1 MQTSNS
7 IEAMSGKPAPATLS
21 WKKLVPLAFI
31 ATGMAV
37 FFGFGLHKYLTFE
50 QLRQH
55 RGELMSFVAGM
66 PVKAVL
72 LFVVA
77 YAAAT
82 ALSVPG
88 GVILTLTGGFL
99 FGIWEGTAAVV
110 VGATI
115 GATAVFMA
123 ARYLLADL
131 LRAKAGPWLAKMEAG
146 FKEDATSY
154 LLVLRLVPGFPFFV
168 VNLVPAFL
176 GVPLGKF
183 VISTFFGIIPGTF
196 VFASIG
202 AGLGSIFELDAGV
215 LPQGRADATGDN
227 GARRSRGPVAHPGRL
242 QAAEGAALEFTL
254 TASIRK
260 GECHGGHHFISHGNA
275 NTQSRTRR

>member
-1 MQTSNS
+1 M
-7 IEAMSGKPAPATLS
+7 IALRLKPATHTRTKPPGTS
-21 WKKLVPLAFI
+21 WQKLLPLAAI
-31 ATGMAV
+31 AAGLAA
-37 FFGFGLHKYLTFE
+37 FFGLGLHKYLTFD

-55 RGELMSFVAGM
+55 RGELTVFVAGM

-72 LFVVA
+72 LFILA

-88 GVILTLTGGFL
+88 GIVLTLTGGFL

-115 GATAVFMA
+115 GATALFLA
-123 ARYLLADL
+123 ARFLLADL

-146 FKEDATSY
+146 FKQDALSY
-154 LLVLRLVPGFPFFV
+154 LLVLRLIPGFPFFV

-176 GVPLGKF
+176 GVPLRSF
-183 VISTFFGIIPGTF
+183 VIATFFGIIPGTF

-202 AGLGSIFELDAGV
+202 AGLGSIFDSMQEFSLKGA
-215 LPQGRADATGDN
+215 LTPQVITALVG
-227 GARRSRGPVAHPGRL
+227 L
-242 QAAEGAALEFTL
+242 AALSL
-254 TASIRK
+254 IPVVYKRL
-260 GECHGGHHFISHGNA
+260 
-275 NTQSRTRR
+275 RTRSPS